1 MITTEA
7 AEDRRESLNA
17 LTSGILE
24 AAFKVHSALGPG
36 LLESAYEVCLT
47 HELKKRGLAVETQVP
62 LPVFYDGIRV
72 DLGYRI
78 DIVVED
84 EVFVELKA
92 VEAVRPVHRAQ
103 LLSYLRLNDKRVG
116 LLINFHVQ
124 RLKEGIF
131 RVVNNF

>member
-1 MITTEA
+1 MITSEV

-36 LLESAYEVCLT
+36 LLESEYEACFT
-47 HELKKRGLAVETQVP
+47 HELKKRGLRVATQVP
-62 LPVFYDGIRV
+62 LPVFYENVRV

-78 DIVVED
+78 DLVVED

-92 VEAVRPVHRAQ
+92 VEAV
-103 LLSYLRLNDKRVG
+103 LRFTEP
-116 LLINFHVQ
+116 NFF
-124 RLKEGIF
+124 RIF
-131 RVVNNF
+131 V